1 VCAVTGE
8 PMQGQDLMR
17 LSGARW
23 CGDHGRWECAR
34 NKQGGLDCH
43 GSAISGTARC
53 RMHAGKASEL
63 AKAQG
68 QANLLAWSTAAVA
81 DVKPLD
87 PGQTVMNA
95 LHVSVLRA
103 QMLGELLR
111 VQVED
116 EDFEGLVGRTHAA
129 GRDGARV
136 ETGEQLRGLVRL
148 EAEERDRSV
157 KFAKAAHDMGIAERH
172 IELQQAQ
179 AQIVVA
185 AFRAALDA
193 IGSELLPAARD
204 AATRAFLGGLGSG
217 PVVAGEVSA

>member
-1 VCAVTGE
+1 MTGE
-8 PMQGQDLMR
+8 HMQGADLMR
-17 LSGARW
+17 HSGARW
-23 CGDHGRWECAR
+23 CEEHGRWECAR
-34 NKQGGLDCH
+34 NKQGGVECH
-43 GSAISGTARC
+43 GSAICGTARC

-81 DVKPLD
+81 DAKPLD
-87 PGQTVMNA
+87 PGQAVMNA

-116 EDFEGLVGRTHAA
+116 QDYEGFVGRTYAA

-185 AFRAALDA
+185 AFRSALDA

-204 AATRAFLGGLGSG
+204 AATRAFLGGLGTR
-217 PVVAGEVSA
+217 PVVAGEVAS